1 MSVPLRPI
9 MTRIDFYQIGIKE
22 TVMEFT
28 CRLIN
33 MIYRRGHQVHVH
45 TGHGDIAEELDKLLW
60 SKDNSRFIPHE
71 IYTKSG
77 FARIKISGHDIPDDH
92 FDVLIN
98 ISEEIP
104 DFFSRFERVAEIV
117 PMNQEDR
124 ERARKN
130 YRFYQDRGYQ
140 LEYHQVS

>member
-1 MSVPLRPI
+1 

-60 SKDNSRFIPHE
+60 SKDLS
-71 IYTKSG
+71 
-77 FARIKISGHDIPDDH
+77 
-92 FDVLIN
+92 LIH
-98 ISEEIP
+98 I
-104 DFFSRFERVAEIV
+104 
-117 PMNQEDR
+117 
-124 ERARKN
+124 
-130 YRFYQDRGYQ
+130 
-140 LEYHQVS
+140 